1 MENSD
6 QKTELQE
13 KMELTPLALTQLNQ
27 TRKWTRF
34 LAIVGFVFTGLIV
47 LIAIISLTLNKSG
60 LVPFGAGIAGALP
73 LLIMAGLYFFPVLY
87 LHRYSILSK
96 QAIDNN
102 DSSLMEEA
110 LIFQKKFFKFIGVL
124 AIIILAIWTLALFSM
139 IMGDLIA
146 PSPF

>member
-6 QKTELQE
+6 QKTDLQE
-13 KMELTPLALTQLNQ
+13 KMELTSPALAQLNQ
-27 TRKWTRF
+27 IRKWTRF
-34 LAIVGFVFTGLIV
+34 LAIIGFVVNGLLV
-47 LIAIISLTLNKSG
+47 LAAIISLTFNKSG
-60 LVPFGAGIAGALP
+60 IVPIEAGIAGALP
-73 LLIMAGLYFFPVLY
+73 LLILAGLYFFPVLY

-102 DSSLMEEA
+102 DTSLMEEA
-110 LIFQKKFFKFIGVL
+110 LKFQKKFFKFIGILTIVF
-124 AIIILAIWTLALFSM
+124 LAIWTLALFSM

>member
-6 QKTELQE
+6 QKTNLQE
-13 KMELTPLALTQLNQ
+13 KMELTSPALAQLNQ
-27 TRKWTRF
+27 IRKWTRF
-34 LAIVGFVFTGLIV
+34 LAIIGFVVNGLLV
-47 LIAIISLTLNKSG
+47 LAAIISLTFNKSG
-60 LVPFGAGIAGALP
+60 IVPIEAGIAGALP
-73 LLIMAGLYFFPVLY
+73 LLILAGLYFFPVLY

-102 DSSLMEEA
+102 DTSLMEEA
-110 LIFQKKFFKFIGVL
+110 LKFQKKFFKFIGILTIVF
-124 AIIILAIWTLALFSM
+124 LAIWTLALFSM